1 MPNPQEF
8 YQKNLNVYQAKHAE
22 IKKKLG
28 VSSTL
33 RLLVFLAIIAVFYF
47 LWSYTQV
54 MIAVA
59 VVLAVFF
66 GFLVK
71 RHTNL
76 QYKRDFLQQL
86 LSLNETEIKVLHRD
100 FYDLPSG
107 EKFKDDT
114 HFYSM
119 DVDLFG
125 RGSFFQYLNRTSLE
139 SGAKKL
145 SELLKANDITRIEEK
160 QEAIQEL
167 SAKAKWR
174 QEFNATAALAKSE
187 MSAEEINSWLKSYT
201 FFVPKIMK
209 VVPLIF
215 SVLSIAVVVLAY
227 FAIVPE
233 LVVVLWLF
241 LGLGIAGVYIKKVM
255 VLADKTEKAASTFQ
269 QYYKLILMLEEE
281 HFESSLLKEELT
293 KIKSGENEKASL
305 KIKKFS
311 KILDSLNQRNNML
324 MGIFINGF
332 FLNDLRQSYNFERW
346 IEAHAADVEAW
357 FDVIH
362 FFDAYNSLGNFS
374 FNHPSYAFAE
384 VKQNGA
390 ILDAKNL
397 AHPLLD
403 PAKAVTNDFA
413 IAEENFFIITG
424 ANMAGKSTFL
434 RTVSLSIVM
443 SNMGLPIF
451 GNEVKYNP
459 IKLITSMRTSD
470 SLTDDESYFFSE
482 LKRLQT
488 IVNAIDTDRYF
499 IILDEIL
506 KGTNS
511 EDKAKGS
518 KKFVEKLVASNSTG
532 IIATHDL
539 SLCEI
544 EQELEPVS
552 NYYFDAQII
561 DGELY
566 FDYTFKPGICQNMNA
581 SFLLQKMGII

>member
-8 YQKNLNVYQAKHAE
+8 YQENLNVYQAKHAE

-59 VVLAVFF
+59 VVLAIVF

-86 LSLNETEIKVLHRD
+86 LSLNETEIQVLHRD
-100 FYDLPSG
+100 FYDLPTG

-145 SELLKANDITRIEEK
+145 SELLKANDIAHIDDK
-160 QEAIQEL
+160 QEAIREL

-174 QEFNATAALAKSE
+174 QEFKATAALAKSE
-187 MSAEEINSWLKSYT
+187 MSAEEITEWLKSYDY
-201 FFVPKIMK
+201 FVPRIMK
-209 VVPLIF
+209 VVPLVF

-227 FAIVPE
+227 LGLVPE

-241 LGLGIAGVYIKKVM
+241 LGLGITGAYIKKTVA
-255 VLADKTEKAASTFQ
+255 LADKTEKAASTFQ

-281 HFESSLLKEELT
+281 HFETNLLKEELT
-293 KIKSGENEKASL
+293 KIKNSDQEKASL
-305 KIKKFS
+305 TIKKFS
-311 KILDSLNQRNNML
+311 RILDSLNQRNNML
-324 MGIFINGF
+324 VGIFINGF
-332 FLNDLRQSYNFERW
+332 FLNDLRQAYNFERW

-362 FFDAYNSLGNFS
+362 FFDAYISLGNFCFS
-374 FNHPSYAFAE
+374 
-384 VKQNGA
+384 
-390 ILDAKNL
+390 I
-397 AHPLLD
+397 
-403 PAKAVTNDFA
+403 
-413 IAEENFFIITG
+413 NF
-424 ANMAGKSTFL
+424 STFSSN
-434 RTVSLSIVM
+434 SLKSIVK
-443 SNMGLPIF
+443 SGTRLSASQRKFLERRYI
-451 GNEVKYNP
+451 
-459 IKLITSMRTSD
+459 
-470 SLTDDESYFFSE
+470 LTLFLNLSFA
-482 LKRLQT
+482 
-488 IVNAIDTDRYF
+488 N
-499 IILDEIL
+499 
-506 KGTNS
+506 
-511 EDKAKGS
+511 
-518 KKFVEKLVASNSTG
+518 VA
-532 IIATHDL
+532 
-539 SLCEI
+539 
-544 EQELEPVS
+544 
-552 NYYFDAQII
+552 
-561 DGELY
+561 
-566 FDYTFKPGICQNMNA
+566 M
-581 SFLLQKMGII
+581 

>member
-1 MPNPQEF
+1 
-8 YQKNLNVYQAKHAE
+8 
-22 IKKKLG
+22 
-28 VSSTL
+28 
-33 RLLVFLAIIAVFYF
+33 
-47 LWSYTQV
+47 
-54 MIAVA
+54 
-59 VVLAVFF
+59 
-66 GFLVK
+66 
-71 RHTNL
+71 
-76 QYKRDFLQQL
+76 
-86 LSLNETEIKVLHRD
+86 
-100 FYDLPSG
+100 
-107 EKFKDDT
+107 
-114 HFYSM
+114 
-119 DVDLFG
+119 
-125 RGSFFQYLNRTSLE
+125 
-139 SGAKKL
+139 
-145 SELLKANDITRIEEK
+145 
-160 QEAIQEL
+160 
-167 SAKAKWR
+167 
-174 QEFNATAALAKSE
+174 
-187 MSAEEINSWLKSYT
+187 MSAEEITEWLKSYDY
-201 FFVPKIMK
+201 FVPRIMK
-209 VVPLIF
+209 VVPLVF

-227 FAIVPE
+227 LGLVPE

-241 LGLGIAGVYIKKVM
+241 LGLGITGAYIKKTVA
-255 VLADKTEKAASTFQ
+255 LADKTEKAASTFQ

-281 HFESSLLKEELT
+281 HFETNLLKEELT
-293 KIKSGENEKASL
+293 KIKNSDQEKASL
-305 KIKKFS
+305 TIKKFS
-311 KILDSLNQRNNML
+311 RILDSLNQRNNML
-324 MGIFINGF
+324 VGIFINGF
-332 FLNDLRQSYNFERW
+332 FLNDLRQAYNFERW

-362 FFDAYNSLGNFS
+362 FFDAYISLGNFC
-374 FNHPSYAFAE
+374 FNHPGYAFAK

-451 GNEVKYNP
+451 GQDVKYNP

-488 IVNAIDTDRYF
+488 IVKAIDADRYF

-544 EQELEPVS
+544 SKELEPVS
-552 NYYFDAQII
+552 NYYFDAQIKG
-561 DGELY
+561 GELF

-581 SFLLQKMGII
+581 SFLLEKMGIV